1 MTVFCELVMLIDI
14 PTRGL
19 NFQVGNYVM
28 GVSMTYCEAVRL
40 KFLTGNGRVAPSK
53 LTCVL
58 IVELLGL
65 ALMEKKCFML
75 LG

>member
-1 MTVFCELVMLIDI
+1 M
-14 PTRGL
+14 GL
-19 NFQVGNYVM
+19 
-28 GVSMTYCEAVRL
+28 SMTYCGAVRL
-40 KFLTGNGRVAPSK
+40 KFQTGNGRVAPSK
-53 LTCVL
+53 LACVL